1 MPARRDQASLQIC
14 RFRRHQHLVRAHEPL
29 EAIFQIEE
37 GWVSRYSL
45 LASGRR
51 QITAIYLPGD
61 LCEPHWLLEDRSRES
76 VIALTGVRARRIPI
90 GTEAREGAQLV
101 EARSLLAATRNL
113 IHRQSQW
120 IAALGRKSALERICA
135 VLADLFERM
144 RQIGRAPGNS
154 CQMPLTQVDL
164 ADIVGLTPI
173 HVNRVLKEL
182 RERRLVEMR
191 DRCMV
196 LPDPVRVHQI
206 AAGNVSPGRAASL
219 QG

>member
-1 MPARRDQASLQIC
+1 MLDGRDETPVQIS
-14 RFRRHQHLVRAHEPL
+14 RFRRHQHLVRANEPL
-29 EAIFQIEE
+29 EALFRIED
-37 GWVSRYSL
+37 GWVSRYTV

-61 LCEPHWLLEDRSRES
+61 LCEPHWLLEARSAES

-90 GTEAREGAQLV
+90 RAEAREVTQLA
-101 EARSLLAATRNL
+101 EARSLLAATCSL
-113 IHRQSQW
+113 IQRQSQW
-120 IAALGRKSALERICA
+120 IAALGRKSAMERLCA

-154 CQMPLTQVDL
+154 CPMPLTQVDL

-173 HVNRVLKEL
+173 HVNRVLKDL
-182 RERRLVEMR
+182 RERHLVEMH

-196 LPDPVRVHQI
+196 MSDPALVQQI
-206 AAGNVSPGRAASL
+206 GSGILSPGKAASL
-219 QG
+219 QR